1 MDVDDR
7 AYYRK
12 WRASLRGLDPSK
24 LWRQFSSLEELPPL
38 DFSNQV
44 SAVHSANIEG
54 NSIDLNSFLR
64 GQTARFKAKEREEI
78 EDLIGA
84 YEFAQSH
91 APTER
96 NLLTAHG
103 MLASTLLPKRSLG
116 KYRGQMVY
124 VYSRAGMEYA
134 ALEPDYV
141 SEKTRGMFA
150 GIRVLK
156 QSKLSAPEVFYHA
169 SLIHLVF
176 VHIHPFMDGNGRAAR
191 LLEKW
196 FLATN
201 LGREA
206 WHLPS
211 EAYYKEHLA
220 AYYKNIKIGLNY
232 YTLNYDLCVPF
243 LMMLPKSLKWAV
255 LPR

>member
-1 MDVDDR
+1 MQVDDR

-12 WRASLRGLDPSK
+12 WRASLRNLDPSK

-44 SAVHSANIEG
+44 SAVYSANIEG

-64 GQTARFKAKEREEI
+64 GQTTRFKAKEREEI
-78 EDLIGA
+78 EDLIEA

-91 APTER
+91 ALTET
-96 NLLTAHG
+96 NQLIAHKT
-103 MLASTLLPKRSLG
+103 LASTLLPKRSLG
-116 KYRGQMVY
+116 KYRDQMVY

-134 ALEPDYV
+134 ALEPEYV
-141 SEKTRGMFA
+141 PGKMREMFA
-150 GIRVLK
+150 HIRALK
-156 QSKLSAPEVFYHA
+156 QSKLSMPEVFYHA

-196 FLATN
+196 FLASY
-201 LGREA
+201 LGRAA
-206 WHLPS
+206 WHVPS

-220 AYYKNIKIGLNY
+220 IYYKNIKIGLNY

-243 LMMLPKSLKWAV
+243 LTMLPKSLKWA
-255 LPR
+255 LSSR

>member
-7 AYYRK
+7 AYYRQ

-24 LWRQFSSLEELPPL
+24 LWRQFSALEELPPL
-38 DFSNQV
+38 DFSNKV

-64 GQTARFKAKEREEI
+64 GQTTRFKAGEREEI
-78 EDLIGA
+78 EDLLVA
-84 YEFAQSH
+84 YEFAQSY
-91 APTER
+91 ALTEK
-96 NLLTAHG
+96 NLITAHST
-103 MLASTLLPKRSLG
+103 LASTLLPKRSLG
-116 KYRGQMVY
+116 KYRDQMVY

-134 ALEPDYV
+134 ALEPEYV
-141 SEKTRGMFA
+141 QGKMREMFSD
-150 GIRVLK
+150 IRALK
-156 QSKLSAPEVFYHA
+156 QSKLRTSEVFYHA
-169 SLIHLVF
+169 ALIHLVF

-196 FLATN
+196 FLASH

-206 WHLPS
+206 WYIPS
-211 EAYYKEHLA
+211 ETYYKEHLA
-220 AYYKNIKIGLNY
+220 TYYKNIKIGLNY

-243 LMMLPKSLKWAV
+243 LTMLPKSLK
-255 LPR
+255 